1 MEEFENEYK
10 IAELINKAIKFRDE
24 FDLDNFNKIIQEI
37 DAIEYNRKFEFIEL
51 LFDQEFTWM
60 LDPDF
65 PDYKPLGKEI
75 PKDFEEAYKNL
86 EWDWHDNFILN
97 DIEHS
102 YDTMKSLELL
112 ETLMMIGKSCDNSF
126 YQQIITGILQKIDIE
141 TDEIYYAREYLLN
154 SYILSDYIPDCFK
167 LKENEI
173 LPKLEQLIKGTPFFS
188 FIFNKEGVVEFDIDP
203 YHNHLS
209 EEDFQLGREYQQARI
224 EENLKLISQEDTLK
238 GDFVNCKSFF

>member
-1 MEEFENEYK
+1 MIDNLVK
-10 IAELINKAIKFRDE
+10 INPILAINNPS
-24 FDLDNFNKIIQEI
+24 L
-37 DAIEYNRKFEFIEL
+37 
-51 LFDQEFTWM
+51 W
-60 LDPDF
+60 DF
-65 PDYKPLGKEI
+65 
-75 PKDFEEAYKNL
+75 
-86 EWDWHDNFILN
+86 
-97 DIEHS
+97 
-102 YDTMKSLELL
+102 
-112 ETLMMIGKSCDNSF
+112 
-126 YQQIITGILQKIDIE
+126 
-141 TDEIYYAREYLLN
+141 
-154 SYILSDYIPDCFK
+154 